1 MARRP
6 RAVVDQ
12 NLRHE
17 EGARMSESREEKSPA
32 PETSVPTGEE
42 TQRAHVRIS
51 GHVQG
56 VYYRSAATEQA
67 RVLGLRGVVRNL
79 PSGEVELVA
88 EGPLPVLQQ
97 LIAWC
102 HLGPPAARIDEVVVS
117 FTAATQEFADFRVLR
132 QPQTAPRSAA
142 DSSD

>member
-1 MARRP
+1 
-6 RAVVDQ
+6 
-12 NLRHE
+12 
-17 EGARMSESREEKSPA
+17 MSDPSEEKAPA
-32 PETSVPTGEE
+32 AETSAPTSDEL
-42 TQRAHVRIS
+42 QRAHVRIS

-79 PSGEVELVA
+79 PTGEVELVA

-117 FTAATQEFADFRVLR
+117 FAPATHEFADFRVLR
-132 QPQTAPRSAA
+132 QPTTAPRSAA